1 MPHRHCTRMAYDV
14 AIIGAGI
21 AGASLAAALSVHMS
35 VIVLEAEDQPG
46 YHTTGRSAAFWSVT
60 YGGPVVQ
67 PLSSASGPFLAHP
80 PKSFS
85 ETGFL
90 LQRGA
95 LMVGRAQDEAQIANF
110 LSAFEGS
117 GVALERLAAV
127 GVQAHMP
134 GVRAAWDRAVW
145 EPSTTDID
153 VARLHAAYLRQAK
166 QMGAVLATSQKVQG
180 ISRGQQGWTL
190 SCSSEEVVAH
200 RIINAAGAWADD
212 VAQLAGIEPV
222 GVTPFRRTMVQ
233 LEVAAQVPADLPLV
247 VDINEQFYFKPD
259 GPNRI
264 WLSPHDETPSP
275 PCDAAPE
282 EMDVALAIARFEEVM
297 DWPVVR
303 VERTWAGL
311 RNFAPDRLPVFGAD
325 RKGVGFFWC
334 AGQGGFGIQT
344 APAIAALL
352 AAEILGQPPGAD
364 YDAINPAAFAPG
376 RKSLRSRA

>member
-1 MPHRHCTRMAYDV
+1 MPHRHCTPMAYDV

-21 AGASLAAALSVHMS
+21 AGASLAAALSAHMS

-67 PLSSASGPFLAHP
+67 PLSSASGPFLANP

-85 ETGFL
+85 EAGFL
-90 LQRGA
+90 LRRGA
-95 LMVGRAQDEAQIANF
+95 LMIGRAQDEAKIANF
-110 LSAFEGS
+110 VSAFEGS
-117 GVALERLAAV
+117 GVALERLEADAL
-127 GVQAHMP
+127 QAHMP
-134 GVRAAWDRAVW
+134 GARAAWDRAVW

-153 VARLHAAYLRQAK
+153 VARLHAAYLRQAR
-166 QMGAVLATSQKVQG
+166 QSGAVLATNQRVQA
-180 ISRGQQGWTL
+180 IAHSQQGWTL
-190 SCSSEEVVAH
+190 SCSSEEILAN

-212 VAQLAGIEPV
+212 IARLADVEPV
-222 GVTPFRRTMVQ
+222 GVTPYRRTMVQ
-233 LEVAAQVPADLPLV
+233 LEVAADVPASLPLV
-247 VDINEQFYFKPD
+247 VDINEQFYFKPE
-259 GPNRI
+259 GTNRI

-282 EMDVALAIARFEEVM
+282 EFDVALAIARFEEVM

-311 RNFAPDRLPVFGAD
+311 RSFAPDRLPVFGTD
-325 RKGVGFFWC
+325 PQGGGFFWC

-352 AAEILGQPPGAD
+352 AAEILGRPPGAD
-364 YDAINPAAFAPG
+364 FDGIDPTAFAPG
-376 RKSLRSRA
+376 RSGLNVSS

>member
-1 MPHRHCTRMAYDV
+1 MPYRHCTPMAYDV

-21 AGASLAAALSVHMS
+21 AGASLAAALSAHMS

-67 PLSSASGPFLAHP
+67 PLSSASGPFLDSP

-85 ETGFL
+85 EAGFL
-90 LQRGA
+90 LRRGA
-95 LMVGRAQDEAQIANF
+95 LMIGRAQDQAKISSF

-117 GVALERLAAV
+117 GVVLDRLAADA
-127 GVQAHMP
+127 VQARMP
-134 GVRAAWDRAVW
+134 GGRAAWDRAVW

-153 VARLHAAYLRQAK
+153 VARLHAAYLRQAR
-166 QMGAVLATSQKVQG
+166 QSGAILATNQRVQA
-180 ISRGQQGWTL
+180 IARNSRGWIL
-190 SCSSEEVVAH
+190 SCSSDEIEAS

-212 VAQLAGIEPV
+212 VARLAGVEPV
-222 GVTPFRRTMVQ
+222 GVTPYRRTMVQ

-259 GPNRI
+259 GQNRI

-282 EMDVALAIARFEEVM
+282 EIDVALAIARFEEVM

-303 VERTWAGL
+303 VERAWAGL
-311 RNFAPDRLPVFGAD
+311 RSFAPDRLPVFGAD
-325 RKGVGFFWC
+325 QGGGGFFWC

-344 APAIAALL
+344 APAIADLL
-352 AAEILGQPPGAD
+352 VAEILGQPPG
-364 YDAINPAAFAPG
+364 DAYAPINPTAFAPG
-376 RKSLRSRA
+376 RESLRMRV

>member
-21 AGASLAAALSVHMS
+21 AGASLAAALSPHMS

-85 ETGFL
+85 ENGFL
-90 LQRGA
+90 LRRGA
-95 LMVGRAQDEAQIANF
+95 LMIGRAQDEAQIADF
-110 LSAFEGS
+110 LCAFEGS
-117 GVALERLAAV
+117 GVALERLAAD
-127 GVQAHMP
+127 GVQAHLP
-134 GVRAAWDRAVW
+134 GGRAAWDRAVW

-180 ISRGQQGWTL
+180 ISRGQQGWVL
-190 SCSSEEVVAH
+190 SCSGEEVVAH

-212 VAQLAGIEPV
+212 VARMAGLAPV
-222 GVTPFRRTMVQ
+222 GVTPYRRTMVQ

-259 GPNRI
+259 GQNRI
-264 WLSPHDETPSP
+264 WLSPHDETLSP

-282 EMDVALAIARFEEVM
+282 EMDVAMAIARFEEVM

-325 RKGVGFFWC
+325 PQGAGFFWC

-352 AAEILGQPPGAD
+352 AAEILGQQPAAD
-364 YDAINPAAFAPG
+364 YDSINPAAFAPG
-376 RKSLRSRA
+376 RKSLSSRA

>member
-1 MPHRHCTRMAYDV
+1 MPHRHCTTMAYDV

-21 AGASLAAALSVHMS
+21 AGASLAAALSAHMS

-67 PLSSASGPFLAHP
+67 PLSSASGPFLANP

-85 ETGFL
+85 EAGFL

-95 LMVGRAQDEAQIANF
+95 LMIGRAQDEAKIAGF
-110 LSAFEGS
+110 LSAFQGS
-117 GVALERLAAV
+117 GVVLDRLAADA
-127 GVQAHMP
+127 VQARMP
-134 GVRAAWDRAVW
+134 GGRAAWDRAVW

-153 VARLHAAYLRQAK
+153 VARLHAAYLRQAR
-166 QMGAVLATSQKVQG
+166 QSGAMLATNQRVQA
-180 ISRGQQGWTL
+180 IARNSQGWIL
-190 SCSSEEVVAH
+190 SCSSEEIVAN

-212 VAQLAGIEPV
+212 VARLAGVEPV
-222 GVTPFRRTMVQ
+222 CVTPYRRTMVQ

-259 GPNRI
+259 GQNRI

-282 EMDVALAIARFEEVM
+282 EIDVALAIARFEEVM
-297 DWPVVR
+297 DWQVVR
-303 VERTWAGL
+303 VERAWAGL
-311 RNFAPDRLPVFGAD
+311 RSFAPDRLPVFGAD
-325 RKGVGFFWC
+325 PASNSFYWC

-344 APAIAALL
+344 APAIADLL
-352 AAEILGQPPGAD
+352 AAEILGQQLGAE
-364 YDAINPAAFAPG
+364 YERINPAAFAPG
-376 RKSLRSRA
+376 RESLRSQP